1 MKKILVSLT
10 VLLCALSSAFAQT
23 TYVPSPENL
32 KAREQFSKNRFGI
45 FIHWGIYSMMGRG
58 EWVLQTDAL
67 THDEY
72 KRLAAGFNPSKF
84 DAAQWAKV
92 FKSAGAK
99 YICITSR
106 HHDGFSMYATKASDY
121 NVVDATPFGR
131 DVLKELSEACDAEGL
146 TFNIYYSLVDWGRN
160 DYWPQGRT
168 GNQTGRPEG
177 KEGDWEHY
185 HDFMDQQL
193 TELLTNYGPVGA
205 IWFDGYWDKDMF
217 SWDELG
223 DIWKLQRHYDLV
235 HRLQPACLMGNNHH
249 VAPYPGEDIQIFERD
264 IPGYNDCGY
273 SAGVEISR
281 LPLETC
287 QTMNGSWGYRMN
299 DLYYKPAGEFVQY
312 LVRTAGKGAN
322 LLLNVGPR
330 ADGTIP
336 EEAVDRLEK
345 MGQWL
350 GEFGESI
357 YETEGGYISE
367 QPWGV
372 TTQKANTL
380 FMHVLKYQDSIEIEL
395 PEGNRIVSAT
405 TFDGTSKVLLKQAKG
420 KAVITVPAGFDGPDQ
435 ILRINFKK
443 AL

>member
-1 MKKILVSLT
+1 MKKILVSFIAMI
-10 VLLCALSSAFAQT
+10 CAVSSAFAQNS
-23 TYVPSPENL
+23 YVPSPENL

-58 EWVLQTDAL
+58 EWVLQTDGL

-72 KRLAAGFNPSKF
+72 RRLAAGFNPSKF
-84 DAAQWAKV
+84 DAAQWARI

-106 HHDGFSMYATKASDY
+106 HHDGFSMFGTKASDY

-131 DVLKELSEACDAEGL
+131 DVLKELSQACAAEGL
-146 TFNIYYSLVDWGRN
+146 TFNVYYSLVDWGRN

-168 GNQTGRPEG
+168 GNKTGRPEG
-177 KEGDWEHY
+177 REGDWEHY

-193 TELLTNYGPVGA
+193 TELLTGYGPVGA
-205 IWFDGYWDKDMF
+205 IWFDGVWDFDFLPVEEMPQK
-217 SWDELG
+217 WQY
-223 DIWKLQRHYDLV
+223 KRHYDLI
-235 HRLQPACLMGNNHH
+235 HNLQPGCLVGNNHH
-249 VAPYPGEDIQIFERD
+249 LDVYPGEDIQIFERD
-264 IPGYNDCGY
+264 IPGYNEAGY
-273 SAGVEISR
+273 SGQEISR

-287 QTMNGSWGYRMN
+287 QTINGSWGYRMS
-299 DLYYKPAGEFVQY
+299 DLGYGSADDLVQY
-312 LVRTAGKGAN
+312 LARTAGKGAN

-330 ADGTIP
+330 PDGTIP

-367 QPWGV
+367 QSWGV
-372 TTQKANTL
+372 TTQKGNTL

-405 TFDGTSKVLLKQAKG
+405 TFDGTSKVVFKQTKG
-420 KAVITVPAGFDGPDQ
+420 KAVISVPAGFDGPDQ